1 MITMQQSTSDLAI
14 IEFFRSEG
22 EHLAQETELLGRVIR
37 NIVSDEK
44 RVTNKAIILYLIAEL
59 ESTDDEFHIE
69 LLRRTLEI
77 VVGRTPDDAGV

>member
-1 MITMQQSTSDLAI
+1 MQQSTSDLAI

-59 ESTDDEFHIE
+59 ESTDNEFHIE

>member
-1 MITMQQSTSDLAI
+1 MQQSTSDLAI
-14 IEFFRSEG
+14 IAFFRSEG

-59 ESTDDEFHIE
+59 ECTDDEFRIE

-77 VVGRTPDDAGV
+77 VVGRTPDDAGI

>member
-1 MITMQQSTSDLAI
+1 MQQSTSDLAI

-59 ESTDDEFHIE
+59 ESTDDEFQIE

>member
-1 MITMQQSTSDLAI
+1 MQQSTSDLAI

-22 EHLAQETELLGRVIR
+22 EHLAQETELGRVIR

>member
-1 MITMQQSTSDLAI
+1 MQQSTSDLAI

-22 EHLAQETELLGRVIR
+22 EHLAQETELIGRVIR

>member
-1 MITMQQSTSDLAI
+1 MQQSTSDLAI

-59 ESTDDEFHIE
+59 ECTDDEFRIE

-77 VVGRTPDDAGV
+77 VVGRTPDDAGI

>member
-1 MITMQQSTSDLAI
+1 MQQSTSDLAI

-22 EHLAQETELLGRVIR
+22 DYLAKETELLGRVIR

-59 ESTDDEFHIE
+59 ECTDDATQTE
-69 LLRRTLEI
+69 LLRNTLEI
-77 VVGRTPDDAGV
+77 VVGRTPDDAGI

>member
-1 MITMQQSTSDLAI
+1 MQQSTSDLAI

-69 LLRRTLEI
+69 LLRKTLEI

>member
-1 MITMQQSTSDLAI
+1 MQQSTSDLAI

-59 ESTDDEFHIE
+59 ECTDDEFRIE
-69 LLRRTLEI
+69 LLRETLEI
-77 VVGRTPDDAGV
+77 VVGRTPDDAGI

>member
-37 NIVSDEK
+37 NIVSDER

>member
-1 MITMQQSTSDLAI
+1 MQQSTSDLAI

-22 EHLAQETELLGRVIR
+22 EHLVQETELLGRVIR

>member
-1 MITMQQSTSDLAI
+1 MQQSTSDLAI

-22 EHLAQETELLGRVIR
+22 KHLAQETELLGRVIR

>member
-1 MITMQQSTSDLAI
+1 MQQSTSDLAI

-77 VVGRTPDDAGV
+77 VVGRTPEDAGV

>member
-1 MITMQQSTSDLAI
+1 MQQSTSDLAI

-44 RVTNKAIILYLIAEL
+44 RVTNKAIILYLISEL
-59 ESTDDEFHIE
+59 ECTDDKFRIE

>member
-1 MITMQQSTSDLAI
+1 MQQSTSDLAI

-37 NIVSDEK
+37 NIVSDER

>member
-1 MITMQQSTSDLAI
+1 MQQSTSDLAI

-69 LLRRTLEI
+69 QLRRTLEI

>member
-1 MITMQQSTSDLAI
+1 MQQSTSDLAI

>member
-1 MITMQQSTSDLAI
+1 MQQSTSDLAI

-22 EHLAQETELLGRVIR
+22 ELLAQETELLGRVIR

>member
-1 MITMQQSTSDLAI
+1 MQQSTSDLAI

-44 RVTNKAIILYLIAEL
+44 RDKSQSDHPVLLIAEL
-59 ESTDDEFHIE
+59 EPTDDEFHIE
-69 LLRRTLEI
+69 LLRTNS
-77 VVGRTPDDAGV
+77 